1 MASVNLFPFGLTR
14 ARDVVLQVTLPGR
27 PRSPEIRVNVGGRAK
42 SLTRYRGRHR
52 LGENELEGGQRLD
65 RSGIEIRLRRD
76 VTLRSTERTRPPG
89 VLAWYRVYCIL
100 MQALSLAII
109 AGGILLIIFKE
120 DLAAQVGPPE
130 LLLVFG
136 IILIVLGSI
145 SDLAF
150 FAALFLPRRR
160 WAWIYH
166 LLMLVLGGLILGP
179 IAGLCSLAFSIPL
192 F

>member
-27 PRSPEIRVNVGGRAK
+27 PRSPEIGVNVGGRAK

-52 LGENELEGGQRLD
+52 LGENELEGGERLD
-65 RSGIEIRLRRD
+65 RSGIEIRLRGD

-109 AGGILLIIFKE
+109 AGGILLIVFKE
-120 DLAAQVGPPE
+120 DLADEVSAPE

-136 IILIVLGSI
+136 IMLMLLGSI
-145 SDLAF
+145 
-150 FAALFLPRRR
+150 
-160 WAWIYH
+160 
-166 LLMLVLGGLILGP
+166 M
-179 IAGLCSLAFSIPL
+179 SLAFLVS
-192 F
+192 

>member
-1 MASVNLFPFGLTR
+1 M
-14 ARDVVLQVTLPGR
+14 
-27 PRSPEIRVNVGGRAK
+27 
-42 SLTRYRGRHR
+42 RG
-52 LGENELEGGQRLD
+52 
-65 RSGIEIRLRRD
+65 D
-76 VTLRSTERTRPPG
+76 VTLRSTKGTRPPG

-120 DLAAQVGPPE
+120 DLAAQVAPPE

-150 FAALFLPRRR
+150 FAAFFLPRRR

-166 LLMLVLGGLILGP
+166 LLMLVLGGLILGS
-179 IAGLCSLAFSIPL
+179 IAGLCSLALSIPL
-192 F
+192 FIFWVREETREYFGWESVYVPRDRANEGQCEQP